1 MVSIDNTN
9 MDNFPNWQTDP
20 RVIAYG
26 AVTQKTSQDGW
37 VEFTVPFE
45 YHSLTTKPT
54 HLIIVCSASKYGDY
68 FYGSDSSVLHLDDFE
83 LVYGDTPTVKN

>member
-1 MVSIDNTN
+1 MTTEID
-9 MDNFPNWQTDP
+9 WQNDP

-26 AVTQKTSQDGW
+26 QMTQSTSSNGAWQ
-37 VEFTVPFE
+37 ELNIPLE
-45 YHSLTTKPT
+45 YHSLTKKPT

-83 LVYGDTPTVKN
+83 FVYGDEPSVK